1 MSKEKTVRLDQT
13 FTSTRPDLQVG
24 FQLPGAY
31 IIKDGVPVPDLNDEA
46 MAKRVKNV
54 ERRVESDEGMKEESK
69 EEKTEESKDVIA
81 NPNGMKQSDDGTKS

>member
-1 MSKEKTVRLDQT
+1 MKDKTVRLDQT

-46 MAKRVKNV
+46 MAKRMKNA
-54 ERRVESDEGMKEESK
+54 ERRVKNINAEEKKDIIENEKNESEESK
-69 EEKTEESKDVIA
+69 TVENI
-81 NPNGMKQSDDGTKS
+81 